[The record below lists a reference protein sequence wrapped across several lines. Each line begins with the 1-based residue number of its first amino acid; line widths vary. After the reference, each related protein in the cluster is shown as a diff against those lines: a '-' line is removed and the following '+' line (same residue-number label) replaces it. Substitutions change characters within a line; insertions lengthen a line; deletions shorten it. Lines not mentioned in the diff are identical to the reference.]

1 MLTPNR
7 RAARSRACIRAFL
20 PTDTT
25 TRGGSSEPDMNAFAV
40 IACGARRGP
49 VDSTIT
55 PVVKRPSAPR
65 KTRLSNARGISGAR

>member
-7 RAARSRACIRAFL
+7 RTVWSRVRMRAFF

-25 TRGGSSEPDMNAFAV
+25 TRGGSSEPDMNALAV

-55 PVVKRPSAPR
+55 PVANRPSDRPE
-65 KTRLSNARGISGAR
+65 